1 MNPPWLV
8 PRRGKFTEAAVVDV
22 IALSVDALKVTDFG
36 LVVKAVLVEKLR
48 RLQGLRCLVT
58 TSSILA
64 IFAASLQILRCDTIC
79 TAELEVCL

>member
-48 RLQGLRCLVT
+48 RV
-58 TSSILA
+58 
-64 IFAASLQILRCDTIC
+64 
-79 TAELEVCL
+79 